1 MSLYREAPGRG
12 KTVVGAVVLGAAV
25 AMLALGFFVGRATA
39 PEPTLDSR
47 IADLREQARL
57 VTDALEL
64 VAIHY
69 GASNATTREAAG
81 VQLDRAVASF
91 GDIED
96 ELTLIDPA
104 GARAARA
111 AIEDLSSLVSSG
123 AAAAQVEQ
131 AAAEAEAAVRV
142 AVGDPS

>member
-1 MSLYREAPGRG
+1 MSLYREASGRG
-12 KTVVGAVVLGAAV
+12 KTVVGAVVSEPPWRCSPSDSSWGGRPPGADA
-25 AMLALGFFVGRATA
+25 RA
-39 PEPTLDSR
+39 R
-47 IADLREQARL
+47 IVDLREQARP

-91 GDIED
+91 EDIED
-96 ELTLIDPA
+96 DLTLIDPA
-104 GARAARA
+104 GARARRA

-123 AAAAQVEQ
+123 ASAAQVEQ
-131 AAAEAEAAVRV
+131 AAAEAEAAVRA
-142 AVGDPS
+142 AVGDPG